1 LAGFW
6 ADALKK
12 MPLNKMI
19 TLKIVANFL
28 LLVIG
33 DKVSCIMNI
42 KITANTLKK
51 LEQLFEEARYIIR
64 FEKGTFNSGYC
75 ILEDKRVVVVNKF
88 LNLEG
93 RINALSEILPS
104 INVIEGDLST
114 ESLKFYKQIMGDYSP
129 NIITIQTEMDI

>member
-1 LAGFW
+1 
-6 ADALKK
+6 
-12 MPLNKMI
+12 MN
-19 TLKIVANFL
+19 LKI
-28 LLVIG
+28 
-33 DKVSCIMNI
+33 
-42 KITANTLKK
+42 TPNTLKK

-104 INVIEGDLST
+104 INLIESDLST